1 MFNFIVKYFGILKH
15 IPLFPHVFDAYLK
28 IQTLFLNKKILDY
41 IDDIENE
48 VLLWKN
54 TSIGSHQY
62 GGVQFNLNE
71 KELGHI
77 HSNGLLDILF
87 NRKIK
92 SQLIQEGKAEP
103 HHVFKD
109 SGWITF
115 KIQTEHDKKS
125 AIALLRRSYRLSA
138 S

>member
-1 MFNFIVKYFGILKH
+1 VFNFIVKYFGLLKH
-15 IPLFPHVFDAYLK
+15 IPVFPHVFDGYLK
-28 IQTLFLNKKILDY
+28 IQTLFFNKKILDY

-48 VLLWKN
+48 VLSWKN
-54 TSIGSHQY
+54 TSIQLHKF
-62 GGVQFNLNE
+62 GGVQFNLNK

-77 HSNGLLDILF
+77 HGNGILDILF

-92 SQLIQEGKAEP
+92 SQLIQEGKVEP

-115 KIQTEHDKKS
+115 RIQTEQDKKI
-125 AIALLRRSYRLSA
+125 AIELLRYSYSLSKI
-138 S
+138 